1 MALSL
6 SKTEIYA
13 LIVGTIIVLQLCMSV
28 GIAARGTDNGAAVA
42 AGSMWPLPGIGLI
55 AAIGGLAAAK

>member
-1 MALSL
+1 M
-6 SKTEIYA
+6 SKTEMYA
-13 LIVGTIIVLQLCMSV
+13 LIVGAVMILQLCMAV